1 MSQPLVPCPSCARHV
16 RASETACPFCQ
27 AELPEGLEAQA
38 RPGVA
43 RRMSRAAALALGA
56 SLAVAACADEVQ
68 TTNDASGATSGD
80 KGSGSGGGGAGGA
93 GGAASTTATSSSE
106 ASSSS
111 GIAVLYGP
119 APPPDGG
126 FGGSPPDDAGTPVED
141 SGTPV
146 EDGGSSNPNDAGPAP
161 IYGAAPPQQNF

>member
-27 AELPEGLEAQA
+27 TELPEGLETQA

-56 SLAVAACADEVQ
+56 SLAVAACGDEVQ
-68 TTNDASGATSGD
+68 STNDSAGATSGD
-80 KGSGSGGGGAGGA
+80 KSSSAGGGGAGGA
-93 GGAASTTATSSSE
+93 GGSASTTGTSSIE

-111 GIAVLYGP
+111 GFAVLYGP

-126 FGGSPPDDAGTPVED
+126 FDDDAGTPIED
-141 SGTPV
+141 AGTPV
-146 EDGGSSNPNDAGPAP
+146 EDGGSSNPNDAGAAP
-161 IYGAAPPQQNF
+161 IYGAAPSQPNF